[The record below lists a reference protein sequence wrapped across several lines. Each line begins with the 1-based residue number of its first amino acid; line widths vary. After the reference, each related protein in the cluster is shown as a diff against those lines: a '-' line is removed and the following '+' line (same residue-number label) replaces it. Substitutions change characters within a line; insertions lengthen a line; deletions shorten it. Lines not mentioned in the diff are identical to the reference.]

1 MDVDTNGPVA
11 IAESIFNLSI
21 KMGTIDPKK
30 TEIIIAKQIDNPTI
44 IPRLNEISKSMNLK

>member
-1 MDVDTNGPVA
+1 MDVVTNGPVA
-11 IAESIFNLSI
+11 IAGSIFNLSI